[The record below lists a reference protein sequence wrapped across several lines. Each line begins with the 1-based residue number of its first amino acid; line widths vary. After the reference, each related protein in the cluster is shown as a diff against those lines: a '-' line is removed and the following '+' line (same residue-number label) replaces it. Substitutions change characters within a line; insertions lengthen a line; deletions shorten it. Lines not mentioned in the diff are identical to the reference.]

1 MGIVNSAFNTFPDQ
15 KVAVF
20 EKLRKL
26 SQGSL
31 TVYVQDFL
39 DKAKKDFEEK
49 WSKNPKVSRVHKANL
64 GLCITF
70 ASLAWF

>member
-49 WSKNPKVSRVHKANL
+49 WSKKSKKHSFS
-64 GLCITF
+64 G
-70 ASLAWF
+70 

>member
-1 MGIVNSAFNTFPDQ
+1 MGIVNSAFNQFPEQ

-39 DKAKKDFEEK
+39 DKARKDFEEK
-49 WSKNPKVSRVHKANL
+49 WSKNPKKYSFT
-64 GLCITF
+64 G
-70 ASLAWF
+70 